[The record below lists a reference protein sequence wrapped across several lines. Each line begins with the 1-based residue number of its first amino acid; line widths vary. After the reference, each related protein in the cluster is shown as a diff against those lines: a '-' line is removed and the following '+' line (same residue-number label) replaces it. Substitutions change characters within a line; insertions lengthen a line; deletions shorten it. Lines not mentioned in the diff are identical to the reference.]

1 MCARQ
6 VGEDRQLVGLG
17 ASTAGVA
24 TRGRH
29 QGTDVG
35 RGGAEV
41 GGEKGDFLLVA
52 LATWKTSLA
61 RIWAGNVFAVA
72 VRRSRRCHHH
82 RHTWGIALWPRTRIL
97 TKTLLPGC
105 DSSRVLRHR
114 LLLFCGYRLLLFCAT
129 AA

>member
-6 VGEDRQLVGLG
+6 VVEDRQLAGLG
-17 ASTAGVA
+17 ASIAGVA

-61 RIWAGNVFAVA
+61 RIWAGNCFAVV
-72 VRRSRRCHHH
+72 VRRSRRCH
-82 RHTWGIALWPRTRIL
+82 RHTLGIALWPRTQIL
-97 TKTLLPGC
+97 TKISCLAVT
-105 DSSRVLRHR
+105 VA
-114 LLLFCGYRLLLFCAT
+114 GYRLLLFCAT